1 MEGKARIIFPITM
14 AFFMAFLM
22 TAVVTFLNL
31 GPTPEFFWRARLD
44 SGYPSASRRST
55 KPEPSAALWTPCGA
69 SSWRRFRWW
78 MNFW

>member
-31 GPTPEFFWRARLD
+31 GPTPEFFWQWIKAFAVAWPLASAVAFVAVPVAR
-44 SGYPSASRRST
+44 GITNRIV
-55 KPEPSAALWTPCGA
+55 ALLGP
-69 SSWRRFRWW
+69 
-78 MNFW
+78 